1 MNERAQGLVRYRL
14 SQSQDMLDD
23 ASLLLE
29 RGRWRSAVNRAYYAV
44 FYAGLALLAC
54 LPLFI
59 PLAGLVRGKYR
70 SMIWA
75 GLLLMLY
82 FTIGIMEAWSNPPQ
96 RLPALVQIVLP
107 IFYLFAFKMRNRSQ
121 L

>member
-1 MNERAQGLVRYRL
+1 MLAAYAATLVWQLIWHGLLPPPFGTRNI
-14 SQSQDMLDD
+14 
-23 ASLLLE
+23 
-29 RGRWRSAVNRAYYAV
+29 W
-44 FYAGLALLAC
+44 LALLAC

-59 PLAGLVRGKYR
+59 PLAGLIRGKYR

-107 IFYLFAFKMRNRSQ
+107 VSYLFAFKMRNRSQ

>member
-1 MNERAQGLVRYRL
+1 MLAAYAATLIWQLIWHGLLPPPFGTRNI
-14 SQSQDMLDD
+14 
-23 ASLLLE
+23 
-29 RGRWRSAVNRAYYAV
+29 W
-44 FYAGLALLAC
+44 LALLAC

-59 PLAGLVRGKYR
+59 PLAGLIRGKYR

-107 IFYLFAFKMRNRSQ
+107 ILYLFAFKMRNRNQ
-121 L
+121 P

>member
-1 MNERAQGLVRYRL
+1 MLAAYAATLFWQVIWHGLLPPPLGARNIWL
-14 SQSQDMLDD
+14 T
-23 ASLLLE
+23 
-29 RGRWRSAVNRAYYAV
+29 
-44 FYAGLALLAC
+44 LLAC

-59 PLAGLVRGKYR
+59 PLTGLIRGKYR

-107 IFYLFAFKMRNRSQ
+107 VFYLFAFKMRNRSQ

>member
-1 MNERAQGLVRYRL
+1 MLAAYVATLLWQVIWHWLLPAPLGARNGGLT
-14 SQSQDMLDD
+14 
-23 ASLLLE
+23 
-29 RGRWRSAVNRAYYAV
+29 
-44 FYAGLALLAC
+44 LLAC

-59 PLAGLVRGKYR
+59 PLAGLIRGNYR

-96 RLPALVQIVLP
+96 RLPALVQVTLA
-107 IFYLFAFKMRNRSQ
+107 IFYLFAFRKRNKAQ
-121 L
+121 T